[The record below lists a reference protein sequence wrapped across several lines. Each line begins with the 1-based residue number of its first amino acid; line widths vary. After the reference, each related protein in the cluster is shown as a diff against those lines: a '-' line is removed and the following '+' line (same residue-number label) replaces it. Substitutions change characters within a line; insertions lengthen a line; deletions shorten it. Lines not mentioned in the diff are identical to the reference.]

1 MAWLAPPPPFIT
13 SAATSVLLLLLAA
26 GLAGTECSA
35 SLSMTAGTNHKRNAL
50 AKVTHA
56 HKHKNSCKIQENHG
70 DRPGGSSVAGY
81 VCFFSRKTLKLMKK
95 SSKAIEFVRPDH
107 FLLEMAQNQ
116 LFRAPCQRRRAGA
129 ARQRMPL
136 RLGFTA
142 SKCTSCK
149 KAGERR
155 AHTSD
160 FHLQPAS
167 SQLTAVLVVNSGA
180 SVMTSALKQGH
191 FAMLLPAGSF
201 SEVHLSPPFLLLH
214 KKSHFGAQHF
224 IPRRMAREREDR
236 AFFCLGCYAPPSK
249 CAHVT
254 RNEFQAQEIH
264 QKQ

>member
-1 MAWLAPPPPFIT
+1 VAAPSLLFTQNLLYI
-13 SAATSVLLLLLAA
+13 ADDNKKVLKPLNLD
-26 GLAGTECSA
+26 GLIIFC
-35 SLSMTAGTNHKRNAL
+35 LKW
-50 AKVTHA
+50 
-56 HKHKNSCKIQENHG
+56 
-70 DRPGGSSVAGY
+70 
-81 VCFFSRKTLKLMKK
+81 RKTNCSEQHVK
-95 SSKAIEFVRPDH
+95 
-107 FLLEMAQNQ
+107 
-116 LFRAPCQRRRAGA
+116 AGA

-155 AHTSD
+155 AHTTD
-160 FHLQPAS
+160 FHLLAAS

-224 IPRRMAREREDR
+224 IPGRMARERAR
-236 AFFCLGCYAPPSK
+236 GSSFFPRLLPSK

>member
-1 MAWLAPPPPFIT
+1 MQ
-13 SAATSVLLLLLAA
+13 
-26 GLAGTECSA
+26 
-35 SLSMTAGTNHKRNAL
+35 N
-50 AKVTHA
+50 
-56 HKHKNSCKIQENHG
+56 G
-70 DRPGGSSVAGY
+70 DRP
-81 VCFFSRKTLKLMKK
+81 SRGQHCRLLRLLFTQNPELMKK
-95 SSKAIEFVRPDH
+95 KVLKPLNLYGLIIFWLKWRKTNCSEHHVKGGV
-107 FLLEMAQNQ
+107 LE
-116 LFRAPCQRRRAGA
+116 PP
-129 ARQRMPL
+129 RQRMPL

-160 FHLQPAS
+160 FHLQAAS

-191 FAMLLPAGSF
+191 FAMLYFLHAGSF

-236 AFFCLGCYAPPSK
+236 VFFFASPAPLLHQNVLTSHAMSFKLKKFIRSSK
-249 CAHVT
+249 VGGTAAST
-254 RNEFQAQEIH
+254 AGAASLTLSAPLQ
-264 QKQ
+264 